1 MTKQQPDLRIDR
13 LGTHLFQVTRKD
25 GSNFLKWDWDKLLE
39 EVQVATTTVSKKN
52 LVKETETKVI
62 KSRAKKAE
70 EKVSPT
76 KDSAKKAP
84 AKKSAVKKS
93 AAKKST
99 K

>member
-1 MTKQQPDLRIDR
+1 MAKQQPDLRIDR

-39 EVQVATTTVSKKN
+39 EVQAATSGKTVAKID

-62 KSRAKKAE
+62 KSRTKKAE

-84 AKKSAVKKS
+84 AKKP
-93 AAKKST
+93 AAKKT
-99 K
+99 KK